1 MAPRSERVLI
11 TGATGFT
18 GRVLAE
24 RLRKDGYDVVGLSH
38 DATAPSVLNV
48 DLCDLDRLA
57 KLLSQINPEIV
68 IHLAG
73 IAAPSHDK
81 IDEIYKSNVLG
92 TANLFAAL
100 LAKKVE
106 ARLVVVASS
115 AQVYAVQNADGPLT
129 EDFPLMPKSHYA
141 VSKRATEDIARIYS
155 SHFPIIIT
163 RPFNYTGPGQS
174 QSFLVPKI
182 VQHYA
187 ERRSEIH
194 VGNLDLFRDISD
206 VQRAVEAYAR
216 LISRS
221 IAPTTVAP
229 ITVNI
234 CSGRTVYLGDIV
246 KIMEEISS
254 HAVRVVT
261 DSSFFRGDEPRVIVG
276 SPLRLESLVGPLP
289 NPEFRETLRRM
300 YQAYTQR
307 IAASP

>member
-18 GRVLAE
+18 GRALVG
-24 RLRKDGYDVVGLSH
+24 RLREDGYDVVGLSH
-38 DATAPSVLNV
+38 DATGPSELNA

-57 KLLSQINPEIV
+57 EILSQIHPNV
-68 IHLAG
+68 VVHLAG
-73 IAAPSHDK
+73 IAAPSHNQ
-81 IDEIYKSNVLG
+81 IGEIYKSNVIG

-106 ARLVVVASS
+106 VRLIVVASS
-115 AQVYAVQNADGPLT
+115 AQVYATEDSQEPLT
-129 EDFPLMPKSHYA
+129 EDFPLAPRNHYA
-141 VSKRATEDIARIYS
+141 VSKRATEDISGIYS

-187 ERRSEIH
+187 ERRSEIR

-206 VQRAVEAYAR
+206 IRRAVEAYVR

-221 IAPTTVAP
+221 IDPT
-229 ITVNI
+229 TVNI
-234 CSGRTVYLGDIV
+234 CSGRTVYLADIF
-246 KIMEEISS
+246 KIMEEISGHS
-254 HAVRVVT
+254 LKVVT
-261 DSSFFRGDEPRVIVG
+261 DQSLFRSDEPHVIVG
-276 SPLRLESLVGPLP
+276 SPLCLESLVGSLP